1 MLSPLRRAL
10 PLAAA
15 ALATGCGGAEPT
27 PTTSDA
33 VAETQAATTGTP
45 ASASP
50 AKQDAPVDASAVPTD
65 CQSDGKLCLP
75 PAAFVKKLCSAVHQD
90 VALAFF
96 KKGAPF
102 TRGYLAGNTEAWNA
116 SGGPSSAEKLVFDE
130 EVIVLLARENK
141 TGIQVSGAS
150 GGYDVLRWDGTCA
163 TLSGEELT
171 FRVPPKP
178 IAPKLL
184 WKDLPEGIQN
194 KLLEDATIAK
204 LNKERRD
211 ECKGATIGDVS
222 VKCVKAVDK
231 LSLAIIAYV
240 RDGRDFPAPT
250 KLD

>member
-1 MLSPLRRAL
+1 MLRRVLVLSVASFT
-10 PLAAA
+10 A
-15 ALATGCGGAEPT
+15 GCGGAEPA
-27 PTTSDA
+27 PTTSDS
-33 VAETQAATTGTP
+33 VADGDGAASSTTTP

-50 AKQDAPVDASAVPTD
+50 PKSAEPIDAGAVPTE
-65 CQSDGKLCLP
+65 CTSDGKLCLP
-75 PAAFVKKLCSAVHQD
+75 PAAFVKKLCSSVHQD

-130 EVIVLLARENK
+130 EVVVLLARENK

-163 TLSGEELT
+163 TLSGEELS

-184 WKDLPEGIQN
+184 WKDIPEGVQN

-231 LSLAIIAYV
+231 LSVAIVAYV
-240 RDGRDFPAPT
+240 REGKDFPVPS